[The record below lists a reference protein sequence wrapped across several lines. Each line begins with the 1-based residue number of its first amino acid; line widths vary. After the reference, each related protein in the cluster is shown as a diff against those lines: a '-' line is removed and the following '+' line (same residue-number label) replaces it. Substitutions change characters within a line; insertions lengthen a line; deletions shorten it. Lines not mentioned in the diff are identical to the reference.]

1 MSSSLQA
8 AFAAAMAELGPF
20 GPAPKLAVAV
30 SGGADSTA
38 LALLAQGWA
47 AMHGATIIALIVDHG
62 LREAAAAEAGIT
74 RDRLAERGIEA
85 RILSLSGLPSGAKLQ
100 ETARTARYAA
110 LAQAARAAGA
120 LFLLVGHHQADQ
132 AETVA
137 MRAARGTGGLHGMA
151 AFVARTDLVLL
162 RPLLTIAPA
171 SLRDFL
177 RAENMP
183 WIEDPS
189 NVDARFERVRVR
201 LGGTAAGPENP
212 AERQRLEMQA
222 AEFLARHAVIRPQG
236 FAVIQAD
243 AIPPLALAALLR
255 VIGGADYAPRL
266 DAVAQLASGLRPATL
281 GGVQI
286 LKAGKL
292 GPGWLLLRE
301 PAACAPPVAAVEG
314 AVWDRRFRLIE
325 PGIAGSFGAL
335 GADAPKFR
343 HGSNLPAAVL
353 RGLPCIRAAGG
364 SEELRL
370 AKAIFT
376 PPGPAA
382 PHPFIAAAAAPA
394 QS

>member
-1 MSSSLQA
+1 MA
-8 AFAAAMAELGPF
+8 ALGPF

-30 SGGADSTA
+30 SGGADSMA

-47 AMHGATIIALIVDHG
+47 ATHGATIIALIVDHG
-62 LREAAAAEAGIT
+62 LRGASAAEAGIT

-85 RILSLSGLPSGAKLQ
+85 RILTLCGLPGGAKLQ

-151 AFVARTDLVLL
+151 ALVARTDLVLL
-162 RPLLTIAPA
+162 RPLLTIEPA
-171 SLRDFL
+171 RLREFL
-177 RAENMP
+177 QAENMS

-189 NVDARFERVRVR
+189 NSDPRFERVRVR
-201 LGGTAAGPENP
+201 LGGTTAGPDNP

-222 AEFLARHAVIRPQG
+222 AAFLARHAVIRPQG

-243 AIPPLALAALLR
+243 AAPQLALAALLR

-266 DAVAQLASGLRPATL
+266 DAVAQLAARLRPATL

-286 LKAGKL
+286 LQAGKL
-292 GPGWLLLRE
+292 GPGWLILRE
-301 PAACAPPVAAVEG
+301 PAACAAPIAAVQG
-314 AVWDRRFRLIE
+314 AVWDRRFRLTE
-325 PGIAGSFGAL
+325 PGTAGSFGAL

-364 SEELRL
+364 SGELRL

-382 PHPFIAAAAAPA
+382 PHPFMAAAAAPA
-394 QS
+394 RR

>member
-1 MSSSLQA
+1 MA
-8 AFAAAMAELGPF
+8 ALGPF

-30 SGGADSTA
+30 SGGADSMA

-47 AMHGATIIALIVDHG
+47 AANGATIIALIVDHG
-62 LREAAAAEAGIT
+62 LRAAAAAEALIT

-85 RILSLSGLPSGAKLQ
+85 RILTLSGLPGGAKLQ
-100 ETARTARYAA
+100 ETARAARYAA

-151 AFVARTDLVLL
+151 ACVARADGVLL
-162 RPLLTIAPA
+162 RPLLTVAPA
-171 SLRDFL
+171 RLRDFL
-177 RAENMP
+177 REENIS

-189 NVDARFERVRVR
+189 NSDPRFERVRVR
-201 LGGTAAGPENP
+201 LGGTAAGPDNP
-212 AERQRLEMQA
+212 AERRRLEMQA
-222 AEFLARHAVIRPQG
+222 AEFLARHAMIRPQG
-236 FAVIQAD
+236 FAVIQVEAV
-243 AIPPLALAALLR
+243 PPLALAALLR

-266 DAVAQLASGLRPATL
+266 DAVAQLAARLRPATL

-286 LKAGKL
+286 LQAGKL
-292 GPGWLLLRE
+292 GPGWLLVRE
-301 PAACAPPVAAVEG
+301 PAACAAPIAAVQG

-325 PGIAGSFGAL
+325 AGIAGSFGAL
-335 GADAPKFR
+335 GADASKFR

-353 RGLPCIRAAGG
+353 RGLPCIRAAGAG
-364 SEELRL
+364 ELRL

-382 PHPFIAAAAAPA
+382 PHPFMAAAAAPE
-394 QS
+394 SR

>member
-1 MSSSLQA
+1 MSVSLFTT
-8 AFAAAMAELGPF
+8 FAAAMAELGNF

-30 SGGADSTA
+30 SGGADSMA
-38 LALLAQGWA
+38 LALLAKGWA
-47 AMHGATIIALIVDHG
+47 ATHAATVIALIVDHG
-62 LREAAAAEAGIT
+62 LRQASAAEAGMT
-74 RDRLAERGIEA
+74 RDRLAERGFEA
-85 RILSLSGLPSGAKLQ
+85 RILTLSGLPSGAKLQ
-100 ETARTARYAA
+100 QTARAARYAA

-162 RPLLTIAPA
+162 RPLLTTTPA

-177 RAENMP
+177 RSENMP

-189 NVDARFERVRVR
+189 NSDPRFERVRVR
-201 LGGTAAGPENP
+201 LGGSAAGPENP
-212 AERQRLEMQA
+212 ADRRRLEMQA
-222 AEFLARHAVIRPQG
+222 AAFLGRHAVIRPQG

-243 AIPPLALAALLR
+243 AAPPLALAALLR

-266 DAVAQLASGLRPATL
+266 DAVAQLAAGLRPATL

-292 GPGWLLLRE
+292 GPGWLLVRE
-301 PAACAPPVAAVEG
+301 PAACAPPVAAVQG
-314 AVWDRRFRLIE
+314 AVWDRRFRLTE

-343 HGSNLPAAVL
+343 HGSNLPAVVL

-364 SEELRL
+364 AGELRL

-382 PHPFIAAAAAPA
+382 PHPFIAAAGEPP